1 MGENLSIA
9 GMLETEVWIGDTLH
23 FPDCSLRVTAP
34 REPCFKFAA
43 IMGFAQ
49 AGKRMMQQGCPG
61 FYLSVVAEPATSR
74 RAHLHAGAWPAR
86 PDGER
91 RVSRQ
96 AHQASALTAPTEPTG
111 FALMLWCPLKLLQ
124 PPRTGDNGDDPIPA
138 TFRDTH
144 PMSTERVLFAFV
156 IVLALTLNVGFIAG
170 DINDI
175 NHHNV
180 YELFAALVVSLIAT
194 VMKFGDRSPLGSSM
208 LATSLVADLQLIAAA
223 TAWGF
228 YAAGGA
234 DLTAHQGATVV
245 SLSIGAAV
253 ANVVS
258 VVLLII
264 EMANLRR

>member
-1 MGENLSIA
+1 
-9 GMLETEVWIGDTLH
+9 
-23 FPDCSLRVTAP
+23 
-34 REPCFKFAA
+34 
-43 IMGFAQ
+43 
-49 AGKRMMQQGCPG
+49 
-61 FYLSVVAEPATSR
+61 
-74 RAHLHAGAWPAR
+74 
-86 PDGER
+86 
-91 RVSRQ
+91 
-96 AHQASALTAPTEPTG
+96 
-111 FALMLWCPLKLLQ
+111 
-124 PPRTGDNGDDPIPA
+124 
-138 TFRDTH
+138 
-144 PMSTERVLFAFV
+144 MSTERVLFAFV

-234 DLTAHQGATVV
+234 DLSAHQGATVV